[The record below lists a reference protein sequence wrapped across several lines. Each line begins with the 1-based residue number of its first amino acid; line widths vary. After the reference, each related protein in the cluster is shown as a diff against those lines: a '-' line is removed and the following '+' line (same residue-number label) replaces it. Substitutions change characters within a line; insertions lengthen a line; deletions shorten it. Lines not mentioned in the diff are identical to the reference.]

1 LGFFGVVVGGDDAF
15 QAVELVLLGQAPGV
29 ETRMTS
35 QIGLIDAG
43 SPLRQDYSM
52 ADDRTGH
59 ILDAALTAFCRYG
72 YGKTTMRDVARAAG
86 MSRAA
91 LYLYFPSKEDLFRAG
106 SRRAHSRALD
116 AVDAALAQQGDVL
129 SRVDA
134 AMAAYF
140 GGLLAQI
147 SSSVHGG
154 EVLDASLDV
163 AGDIVSE
170 AHAAL
175 VVRLAGALQTAAAAG
190 EVQFSTSDATA
201 EDIALLLLAVADG
214 LKKTSADP
222 QSLQQRKAL
231 FLRLVHAGIAPLR
244 QPPADGN
251 AP

>member
-1 LGFFGVVVGGDDAF
+1 
-15 QAVELVLLGQAPGV
+15 
-29 ETRMTS
+29 
-35 QIGLIDAG
+35 
-43 SPLRQDYSM
+43 M
-52 ADDRTGH
+52 ADDRTEH
-59 ILDAALTAFCRYG
+59 ILDAALTAFCQYG
-72 YGKTTMRDVARAAG
+72 YGKTTMQDVARAAG

-91 LYLYFPSKEDLFRAG
+91 LYLHFPSKEELFRAG
-106 SRRAHSRALD
+106 SRRAHSRALGE
-116 AVDAALAQQGDVL
+116 VDTALAERGDVL

-163 AGDIVSE
+163 AGDIAGE

-175 VVRLAGALQTAAAAG
+175 VTRLASALHAAEASG
-190 EVQFSTSDATA
+190 EVQFSTSDANA

-214 LKKTSADP
+214 LKKTSTDLGP
-222 QSLQQRKAL
+222 RQERKAL

-244 QPPADGN
+244 HPSSEGN
-251 AP
+251 APC

>member
-1 LGFFGVVVGGDDAF
+1 
-15 QAVELVLLGQAPGV
+15 
-29 ETRMTS
+29 
-35 QIGLIDAG
+35 
-43 SPLRQDYSM
+43 LRQDYSM
-52 ADDRTGH
+52 TDDRTGH
-59 ILDAALTAFCRYG
+59 ILDAALTAFCQYG
-72 YGKTTMRDVARAAG
+72 YGKTTMQDVARAAG

-91 LYLYFPSKEDLFRAG
+91 LYLHFPSKEDLFRAG

-116 AVDAALAQQGDVL
+116 EVDAALAQHGDVL

-231 FLRLVHAGIAPLR
+231 FLRLVYAGIAPLR
-244 QPPADGN
+244 QPPAEGN

>member
-1 LGFFGVVVGGDDAF
+1 
-15 QAVELVLLGQAPGV
+15 
-29 ETRMTS
+29 
-35 QIGLIDAG
+35 
-43 SPLRQDYSM
+43 M
-52 ADDRTGH
+52 ADDRTEH
-59 ILDAALTAFCRYG
+59 ILDAALTAFCQYG
-72 YGKTTMRDVARAAG
+72 YGKTTMQDVARAAG

-91 LYLYFPSKEDLFRAG
+91 LYLHFSSKEDLFRAG
-106 SRRAHSRALD
+106 SRRAHSRALGE
-116 AVDAALAQQGDVL
+116 VDTALTRQGDVL

-163 AGDIVSE
+163 AGDIAEE

-175 VVRLAGALQTAAAAG
+175 VVRLASALHTAAAAG
-190 EVQFSTSDATA
+190 EVEFSTSDATA
-201 EDIALLLLAVADG
+201 EDIVLLLLAVEDG

-222 QSLQQRKAL
+222 QSRQQRKAL

-244 QPPADGN
+244 QPLTEGN

>member
-1 LGFFGVVVGGDDAF
+1 
-15 QAVELVLLGQAPGV
+15 
-29 ETRMTS
+29 
-35 QIGLIDAG
+35 
-43 SPLRQDYSM
+43 M
-52 ADDRTGH
+52 ADDRTEH
-59 ILDAALTAFCRYG
+59 ILDAALTAFCQYG
-72 YGKTTMRDVARAAG
+72 YGKTTMQDVARAAG

-91 LYLYFPSKEDLFRAG
+91 LYLHFPSKEDLFRAG
-106 SRRAHSRALD
+106 SRRAHSRALGE
-116 AVDAALAQQGDVL
+116 VDTALTQQGDVL

-175 VVRLAGALQTAAAAG
+175 VVRLASALHTAAAAG

-201 EDIALLLLAVADG
+201 EDIVLLLLAVADG

-222 QSLQQRKAL
+222 QLRQQRKAL

-244 QPPADGN
+244 QPHTEGN

>member
-1 LGFFGVVVGGDDAF
+1 
-15 QAVELVLLGQAPGV
+15 
-29 ETRMTS
+29 
-35 QIGLIDAG
+35 
-43 SPLRQDYSM
+43 LRQDYSM

>member
-1 LGFFGVVVGGDDAF
+1 
-15 QAVELVLLGQAPGV
+15 
-29 ETRMTS
+29 MT
-35 QIGLIDAG
+35 
-43 SPLRQDYSM
+43 
-52 ADDRTGH
+52 DDRTGH

-116 AVDAALAQQGDVL
+116 EVDAALAQQGDVL

-244 QPPADGN
+244 QPPAEGN